1 MLCEILGL
9 YFYILYL
16 STCVDNSITPI
27 PCSTQ
32 LLQQKYFTIT
42 TKRGYNPVGNLGSTV
57 GNLRSVMVIEPM
69 VVLESGIL

>member
-1 MLCEILGL
+1 MH
-9 YFYILYL
+9 
-16 STCVDNSITPI
+16 I

-42 TKRGYNPVGNLGSTV
+42 TERGYYPVGNLRSAV